1 MTKPR
6 NELTPAKVESYL
18 KLMQQYNVI
27 FLEKGDLKI
36 QMNTAAP
43 KISYPS
49 SSTTEE
55 AKPPTEEE
63 LLMNPYVGL

>member
-6 NELTPAKVESYL
+6 NDLTPAKVESYL

-36 QMNTAAP
+36 QMNPVAP

-49 SSTTEE
+49 ANKTEE
-55 AKPPTEEE
+55 VKQPTEEQ